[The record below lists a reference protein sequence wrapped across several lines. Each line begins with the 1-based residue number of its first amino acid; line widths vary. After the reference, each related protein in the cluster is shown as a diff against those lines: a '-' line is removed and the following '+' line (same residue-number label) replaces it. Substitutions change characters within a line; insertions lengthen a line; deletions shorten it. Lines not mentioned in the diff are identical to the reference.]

1 MGVGLRGDAH
11 VLLEGLQ
18 AARIVGILRAA
29 DDEAAVHA
37 AIASVQGGLQ
47 ALEIAFTT
55 PNAAQV
61 IAALRQRFPDSVLLG
76 AGTVMNPKDAQAALE
91 AGAEFLVSPHFSKS
105 VLEVALETGIPYLP
119 GVLTPTEVVSALE
132 LGVHAVKLFPI
143 GSSGGVSYL
152 QDLLGPLPSLRAFVT
167 GGINPPDAP
176 GYLRQGA
183 LAVGLGSKL
192 FPVTAVRN
200 LDGAVITSATQL
212 ALREALP

>member
-1 MGVGLRGDAH
+1 MEVGLHGDVH
-11 VLLEGLQ
+11 ELLEGLR
-18 AARIVGILRAA
+18 AARIVGILRAD

-37 AIASVQGGLQ
+37 AIASVHGGLR

-55 PNAAQV
+55 PNAARV
-61 IAALRQRFPDSVLLG
+61 IADLRHRLPDNVLLG
-76 AGTVMNPKDAQAALE
+76 AGTVMNTEDARAALE
-91 AGAEFLVSPHFSKS
+91 AGAGFLVSPHFSKS

-152 QDLLGPLPSLRAFVT
+152 QDLLGPLPSLRALVT
-167 GGINPPDAP
+167 GGITPNDAP
-176 GYLRQGA
+176 RYLRQGA

-192 FPVTAVRN
+192 FPVDAVRN
-200 LDGAVITSATQL
+200 RDGAVVTSATES
-212 ALREALP
+212 ALREALR